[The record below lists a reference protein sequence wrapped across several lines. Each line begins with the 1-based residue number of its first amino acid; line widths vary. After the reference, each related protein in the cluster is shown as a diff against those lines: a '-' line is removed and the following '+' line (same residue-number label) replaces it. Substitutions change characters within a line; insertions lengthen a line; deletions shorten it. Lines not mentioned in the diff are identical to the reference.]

1 MFIAAHKHDPKVVW
15 GLVYHP
21 LVYNKRVVLF
31 YRDKY
36 YMCIVFIIY
45 FGVALYGLYSE
56 IFNFN
61 SIDRIESSQWLV

>member
-1 MFIAAHKHDPKVVW
+1 MFIAALKHDPKVVW

-36 YMCIVFIIY
+36 YMCNVFINY
-45 FGVALYGLYSE
+45 FGVALLYGLYSL

-61 SIDRIESSQWLV
+61 SIDRI